1 MNYLTL
7 YFIIFVMGE
16 MRVKK
21 IVKTSGFILFCLL
34 IFCLLIFFFCL
45 SSFAQE
51 KKSPKDLP
59 EKYRKWLEEEVVYII
74 SPKEKEVFLQLE
86 TDRERDIF
94 IEAFWKQRDPD
105 PNTEENEFKT
115 EHYRRISFANQRF
128 GKDSPGPGWRSP
140 MGRIYIMLGE
150 PSSVQ
155 YYENESEI
163 YPVVIWYYEGKAD
176 LGLPNNFA
184 VVFFKRSGVGEY
196 EIYSPIKDGPH
207 SLLIHYSGDPSNHLA
222 AYNQLMRIEPA
233 VASVSLSLIPEEAA
247 AFLSPSLASEVL
259 LGQQIPSAPYKKINE
274 TYAEKFLLYKG
285 WVDVEYTAN
294 YIDNEA
300 LIRIIY
306 DPSGICFVHYAIEPK
321 KLTLEQIGNIFR
333 TKLELNAKVSDPSGR
348 TIYQYEETIP
358 LEFNRDQYEAI
369 KTKLFSFQD
378 LFPLVEGEYRLNV
391 LLKNVVS
398 KEFTSVEADLK
409 IPSTENLQISPLILA
424 NRIITDSPYAR
435 QRKPFLIG
443 KTQLV
448 PSPRHDFTSQ
458 EKLYL
463 YFQIIG
469 LNEEIRE
476 KGFIEYEILK
486 EDQVVLKTTKKI
498 SSYSNTSDFFEE
510 FSLGSLTPDYYKIRV
525 SLYAEPEK
533 KIMARES
540 NFLISSHAY
549 LPRPWVLS
557 LPQPPIE
564 DPIYA
569 NILGQQYFA
578 LQKMSEARSYLEKAY
593 RMDPHSKKY
602 SLDFGRFL
610 LANKEFDKVLEVI
623 QPFLSSSERKDF
635 LSLAGQ
641 AFHSLGRYQ
650 EAASCYEEYMSHF
663 GLNIHLLNNL
673 GDCYYRLGDFPK
685 ALAAW
690 ERSLEVNPKQE
701 NIKKMV
707 DILKE
712 KK

>member
-1 MNYLTL
+1 MSKAGLKKFREL
-7 YFIIFVMGE
+7 FITIF
-16 MRVKK
+16 
-21 IVKTSGFILFCLL
+21 FCLL
-34 IFCLLIFFFCL
+34 ISFFA
-45 SSFAQE
+45 SSFLAQE
-51 KKSPKDLP
+51 KRSPKDLP

-74 SPKEKEVFLQLE
+74 SPKEREVFLQLE

-115 EHYRRISFANQRF
+115 EHYRRINLANQRF
-128 GKDSPGPGWRSP
+128 GKESPGPGWRSP

-163 YPVVIWYYEGKAD
+163 YPVVIWYYEGKVD
-176 LGLPNNFA
+176 LGLPNSFA

-196 EIYSPIKDGPH
+196 EIYSPVRDGPH
-207 SLLIHYSGDPSNHLA
+207 SLLIHYSGDPSDHVA
-222 AYNQLMRIEPA
+222 AYNQLVRIEPA

-247 AFLSPSLASEVL
+247 TFLSPSLASEVL
-259 LGQQIPSAPYKKINE
+259 LGQQIPSAPYKKIKE

-294 YIDNEA
+294 YIDNDA
-300 LIRIIY
+300 LITLIY
-306 DPSGICFVHYAIEPK
+306 DPSGICFVNYALEPK
-321 KLTLEQIGNIFR
+321 KLTLEHIGQNFR
-333 TKLELNAKVSDPSGR
+333 TRLEVNAKVSDLSGR
-348 TIYQYEETIP
+348 TVYQYEETIP
-358 LEFNRDQYEAI
+358 LEFNRNQYDAI
-369 KTKLFSFQD
+369 KAKLFSFQD
-378 LFPLVEGEYRLNV
+378 LFPLVEGEYRLNI

-398 KEFTSVEADLK
+398 KEFTSLEADLL
-409 IPSTENLQISPLILA
+409 IPPPENLQISPLILA
-424 NRIITDSPYAR
+424 NRIIPDSPYAG
-435 QRKPFLIG
+435 QKKPFLIG

-463 YFQIIG
+463 YFQITG
-469 LNEEIRE
+469 LNKEIRE
-476 KGFIEYEILK
+476 KGVLEYEILK
-486 EDQVVLKTTKKI
+486 EDQVVIKTSKKI
-498 SSYSNTSDFFEE
+498 SSYFNATDFLEE
-510 FSLGSLTPDYYKIRV
+510 FTLGSLVPDYYKIRV
-525 SLYAEPEK
+525 TLYEEPEK
-533 KIMARES
+533 KIMTREA
-540 NFLISSHAY
+540 NFFISSQTY

-557 LPQPPIE
+557 LPQPPVD

-578 LQKMSEARSYLEKAY
+578 LQKMSQARFYLEKAY
-593 RMDPHSKKY
+593 RKESGSKKY

-610 LANKEFDKVLEVI
+610 LANKEYDKVLEII
-623 QPFLSSSERKDF
+623 QPFLSSSERQDF

-641 AFHSLGRYQ
+641 AFQALGKYQ
-650 EAASCYEEYMSHF
+650 EAAACYEEYMSHF
-663 GLNIHLLNNL
+663 GLNINLLNNL
-673 GDCYYRLGDFPK
+673 GDCYYRLGDFSK

-690 ERSLEVNPKQE
+690 ERSLKVNPHQE

-707 DILKE
+707 DLLKQR
-712 KK
+712 K